1 MRSLTRQLLSL
12 LLVVLLAA
20 TPLLADRTR
29 LKPGWN
35 MFSTNQDVEFGREA
49 SRDAEKQLPM
59 LNQPQVDDYVNRLG
73 QKLAAKAPGA
83 KYPYQFKVVNQGD
96 INAFALPGGPIY
108 INRGTIEAAENESQL
123 AGVMAH
129 EISHVAL
136 RHGTNQ
142 LTKAT
147 VAAAPLGVLSGVMG
161 EGGTAAQLAALGI
174 QVGFT
179 GVFLKFS
186 RSAET
191 QADVMGTQILYD
203 TNYDTKAMADFF
215 DVLQRRHK
223 SRSVEFFSSHPN
235 PDNRQ
240 QRIEQERAKLGPQES
255 PRRDSEDFRA
265 IRRYVANLPAP
276 PKAGTGTQT
285 GQTQPGRPSEL
296 PSRNLT
302 AYRHP
307 EFVIGYPD
315 NWKVYESGTQVA
327 FAPAAGVSQQGMSH
341 GVMINLAEV
350 DDRYDDLEQATDRL
364 VRQILQQNPGM
375 REVGHQRARVGGRA
389 AIATQLV
396 GNSPIKGER
405 ETDTLITVRLPD
417 GLFYAIFVV
426 PESDSRHY
434 QSSFQQILDSI
445 RFR

>member
-1 MRSLTRQLLSL
+1 MRREARQLVSVLSA
-12 LLVVLLAA
+12 VLLAA
-20 TPLLADRTR
+20 TPLLADRTK

-35 MFSTNQDVEFGREA
+35 MFSANQDVELGREA
-49 SRDAEKQLPM
+49 AQDAERQLPM
-59 LNQPQVDDYVNRLG
+59 LSNREVDDYISRLG
-73 QKLAAKAPGA
+73 QRLAAKAPGN
-83 KYPYQFKVVNQGD
+83 KYPYTFKVVNQGD
-96 INAFALPGGPIY
+96 INAFALPGGPNY
-108 INRGTIEAAENESQL
+108 INRGTIEAAENEAQL

-129 EISHVAL
+129 EISHVSL

-147 VAAAPLGVLSGVMG
+147 LTAAPLGVLSGVMG
-161 EGGTAAQLAALGI
+161 EGSTAAALAQLGI

-179 GVFLKFS
+179 GIFLKFS

-203 TNYDTKAMADFF
+203 TNYNTKAMSDFF
-215 DVLQRRHK
+215 TLLMKREK
-223 SRSVEFFSSHPN
+223 SRSVEFFASHPN

-240 QRIEQERAKLGPQES
+240 QRIEQERAKLGAQAEPRNDSQE
-255 PRRDSEDFRA
+255 FRA
-265 IRRYVANLPAP
+265 IRRLVQNLPAP
-276 PKAGTGTQT
+276 PKAGTGAQT
-285 GQTQPGRPSEL
+285 GQRPTGRPGE
-296 PSRNLT
+296 PSRTLT

-307 EFVIGYPD
+307 EFVIGYPE
-315 NWKVYESGTQVA
+315 NWKVYESGSQVA
-327 FAPAAGVSQQGMSH
+327 FAPEGGLSQQGMSH
-341 GVMINLAEV
+341 GVMINLTEL
-350 DDRYDDLEQATDRL
+350 DDPHDDLEQVTDRL

-396 GNSPIKGER
+396 GNSPLKGER
-405 ETDTLITVRLPD
+405 EADTLITVRLPD

-426 PESDSRHY
+426 PESDSRGY
-434 QSSFQQILDSI
+434 QSSFQQVLDSI